1 VNAQPSLTPSAS
13 QPPPLTG
20 QQVPIPLDHWDNSC
34 VLYLLLL
41 ISDDGVHKQYLLVT
55 SIAGNL
61 MSPFLPPV
69 DSTLDTYKTT
79 VKKFMPIG
87 VGGMSQ

>member
-1 VNAQPSLTPSAS
+1 MPSAS
-13 QPPPLTG
+13 QPPPLTS

-34 VLYLLLL
+34 ILYLLLL
-41 ISDDGVHKQYLLVT
+41 IGDDSVHKQHLQVT

-61 MSPFLPPV
+61 TLPFLPPV
-69 DSTLDTYKTT
+69 DSTLDAYKTT

-87 VGGMSQ
+87 VGSMNQ